1 VNPPPPSTADQD
13 RPSPLEVYRYIGC
26 SATETTEL
34 SAHGRLRWRPDLNID
49 GQPSMAAL
57 AVFTQIMAGVNLFP
71 ITPMV
76 VPTSVVVHLRG
87 DIGDHEELE
96 GNSTVIRAGR
106 SSAVTTAIIAGT
118 SDPATPIAHATA
130 TWAFPGGPTEHRGP
144 LPQTT
149 ATPYEGTYEPTLL
162 DWLAPIE
169 HPDGLAI
176 DDVRPAIAEPV
187 ALGGTQS
194 STLHGGPIQILNEAA
209 ARRHAR
215 RTSGTAPVVLLDF
228 ASYFLAPARG
238 APLVARAATIAHFG
252 RDLDVRVELR
262 AADNRLCS
270 FSEARF
276 RVG

>member
-1 VNPPPPSTADQD
+1 MNAPPASGLDED

-26 SATETTEL
+26 SATETTTL
-34 SAHGRLRWRPDLNID
+34 AAHGHLPWRPDLSIK
-49 GQPSMAAL
+49 GQPSMAPL
-57 AVFTQIMAGVNLFP
+57 AVFTQIMAGVNVFP

-87 DIGDHEELE
+87 EIADHEELE
-96 GNSTVIRAGR
+96 GTSNVVRAGR
-106 SSAVTTAIIAGT
+106 SSAVTAAIIAAA
-118 SDPATPIAHATA
+118 SKPATPIAHAIA
-130 TWAFPGGPTEHRGP
+130 TWAFPGGPIEPRGP
-144 LPQTT
+144 LPPTSV
-149 ATPYEGTYEPTLL
+149 TPFERPYEPTLL
-162 DWLAPIE
+162 EWLAPIE

-209 ARRHAR
+209 ARRHAQ
-215 RTSGTAPVVLLDF
+215 RTSGTDPIVLLDF

-252 RDLDVRVELR
+252 HDLDVRVELR
-262 AADNRLCS
+262 AADNRLCT